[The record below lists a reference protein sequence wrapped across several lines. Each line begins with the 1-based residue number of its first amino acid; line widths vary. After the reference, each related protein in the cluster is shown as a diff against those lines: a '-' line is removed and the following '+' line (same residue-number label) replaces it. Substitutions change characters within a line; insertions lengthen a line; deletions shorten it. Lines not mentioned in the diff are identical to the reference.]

1 MKQEHPYQDES
12 TLVLEPVAHYLRDKG
27 LATPALIL
35 LGIGRPLGFVAG
47 QCLVLLQPLLP
58 HQGWQAEIGRMAAA
72 LGDEAAWTRLE
83 NLLR

>member
-1 MKQEHPYQDES
+1 MNQAPPPQREPTVS
-12 TLVLEPVAHYLRDKG
+12 LEQVAHYLRDKG

-35 LGIGRPLGFVAG
+35 LGIGRPLGLVAG
-47 QCLVLLQPLLP
+47 QSLVLLQPLLP

>member
-1 MKQEHPYQDES
+1 MNQDQPPQHNPP
-12 TLVLEPVAHYLRDKG
+12 LALEQVADYVRDKG

-35 LGIGRPLGFVAG
+35 LGIGRPLGFAAG